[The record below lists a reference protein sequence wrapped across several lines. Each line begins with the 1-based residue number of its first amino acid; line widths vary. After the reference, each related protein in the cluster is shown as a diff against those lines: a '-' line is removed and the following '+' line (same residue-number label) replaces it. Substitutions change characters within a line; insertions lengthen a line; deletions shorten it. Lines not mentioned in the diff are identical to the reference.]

1 MAGTTENLGFYFK
14 EPLKDGADTFNI
26 QTMLNNNWAILDA
39 VLSGLSR
46 EKALPDYIVEKLKS
60 YIPAD
65 EKGAANGVAKL
76 GEDGKVPADELPS
89 MDYIPTDE
97 KGASNGVATLGEDS
111 KVPESQLPDMD
122 YVKSSE
128 KGAANGVA
136 TLDSDGNVSED
147 QLAIKIKKFTYTGT
161 GTYGSNGSNRTIIG
175 IDGFIPKLVVISDGY
190 DVALIPIINVSGGA
204 TKGIYF
210 SILSESVTFADNS
223 YAMIPIYARL
233 VTAFYPSVTLY
244 LYTNVTDKNQAA
256 CQMNASGTEYTV
268 IAIGSEYTQES

>member
-26 QTMLNNNWAILDA
+26 QTMLNDNWAILDA

-46 EKALPDYIVEKLKS
+46 EKALPDYIAEKLKS

-65 EKGAANGVAKL
+65 EKGAANGVA
-76 GEDGKVPADELPS
+76 
-89 MDYIPTDE
+89 
-97 KGASNGVATLGEDS
+97 TLGEDS
-111 KVPESQLPDMD
+111 KVPANQLPDMD

-136 TLDSDGNVSED
+136 TLDSAGNVPED

-175 IDGFIPKLVVISDGY
+175 MDGFIPKLVVISDGY
-190 DVALIPIINVSGGA
+190 DVAFIPIVNDNGGT

-233 VTAFYPSVTLY
+233 LTAFYPRVTLY
-244 LYTNVTDKNQAA
+244 LYTNVTNKNQAA